1 MSRRHTTIV
10 IDQGHPT
17 SRSNSFSEG
26 EDSSSHQSQEYSSGG
41 DWGEEYTG
49 EIDPDESASA
59 SAGPYHHSRSRSR
72 SRSRS
77 HHAAPRRHVLPHR
90 PSAPGHYRPAP
101 PDSLDSSEDYGS
113 PFGARGGPY
122 GPPGPVGGHNPYF
135 GGRGGHQQPAPPGGY
150 PQSHVGGYMPS
161 PYGGP
166 QQSMV
171 PYGNF
176 QQNPFS
182 PMSNGSGQSYFEGG
196 PRHPYHEM
204 MPYQHGGYYSGH
216 GGYQQQIPPHMQ
228 QYMYSPPPPP
238 ATEAPAPRPKTPA
251 APEPPKPDPEKEKM
265 QEQLK
270 AFQALQAKKE
280 EEERRRE
287 FEAKIRRDTEEQLKI
302 REDARRKATEEAK
315 KEFEL
320 AKAEAERAAREK
332 MEAERKHEAEQAKL
346 HAETMARIQREA
358 KEKYEAE
365 MKAAAEQ
372 KKRED
377 DARAAAE
384 AAARAKFEA
393 QLKAEAEAKLAAD
406 KKAAEDAAAK
416 KKWEEETKAK
426 AEAEARAKLEAETKA
441 AEKAAADAAE
451 KKKEEEAMK
460 KKLTEEAKAKF
471 EEDAKKTK
479 DKAPIKFKDAVGRK
493 FSFPFHLCAKWED
506 MQDLIKQAFQH
517 VDVIGQQVQ
526 DGHYDLIGP
535 NGDIIL
541 PQVWDKVL
549 EPDWTIEMRMWPESK
564 SAQMHA
570 QRHGIPPGFAGVQMQ
585 MRPGGGRDPREE
597 MRARLAHMAAHGQRP
612 MQMPPGMMPAGARP
626 GGGGHHVPPPPHMHR
641 PSERPGRGI
650 PPGVDVVTAEPPKR
664 KSKTAGSGFASW
676 VAGKPSKKKYVFPC
690 PTTS

>member
-1 MSRRHTTIV
+1 M
-10 IDQGHPT
+10 
-17 SRSNSFSEG
+17 
-26 EDSSSHQSQEYSSGG
+26 
-41 DWGEEYTG
+41 
-49 EIDPDESASA
+49 
-59 SAGPYHHSRSRSR
+59 
-72 SRSRS
+72 
-77 HHAAPRRHVLPHR
+77 
-90 PSAPGHYRPAP
+90 
-101 PDSLDSSEDYGS
+101 SLDSSEDYG
-113 PFGARGGPY
+113 PPGFGARGAHY
-122 GPPGPVGGHNPYF
+122 PPPGGHNPYY
-135 GGRGGHQQPAPPGGY
+135 GGRGGHQPPAPPSGY

-171 PYGNF
+171 PYGNY

-182 PMSNGSGQSYFEGG
+182 PMSNGSGQSYFGG
-196 PRHPYHEM
+196 EPRNPYHEM
-204 MPYQHGGYYSGH
+204 MPYQQHGGGYFGGH
-216 GGYQQQIPPHMQ
+216 GGYQHQTPHHMQ

-251 APEPPKPDPEKEKM
+251 AAEPPKPDPEKEKM

-287 FEAKIRRDTEEQLKI
+287 FEAKIRRDAEDQLKM
-302 REDARRKATEEAK
+302 REEERRKAHEEAK
-315 KEFEL
+315 KQFEI

-372 KKRED
+372 KKREEE
-377 DARAAAE
+377 ARAAAE

-393 QLKAEAEAKLAAD
+393 QLKAEAEAKAAAD
-406 KKAAEDAAAK
+406 KKAADEAEAK

-426 AEAEARAKLEAETKA
+426 AEADARAKLDAEAKA

-460 KKLTEEAKAKF
+460 KKVTEEAKAKF
-471 EEDAKKTK
+471 EEDAKKSK

-493 FSFPFHLCAKWED
+493 FSFPFHLCAKWDD
-506 MQDLIKQAFQH
+506 MQELIKQAFQH

-535 NGDIIL
+535 NGEIIL

-570 QRHGIPPGFAGVQMQ
+570 QRHGMPGGFPGAQ
-585 MRPGGGRDPREE
+585 MRNGGRDMPPEL
-597 MRARLAHMAAHGQRP
+597 RARLHQAQMAAMAAARDGHRQP
-612 MQMPPGMMPAGARP
+612 HMPGMVPPGARP
-626 GGGGHHVPPPPHMHR
+626 GGGGHHVPVPPHHMHR
-641 PSERPGRGI
+641 QGERPGRGA
-650 PPGVDVVTAEPPKR
+650 PAGVDVVTAEPPKR
-664 KSKTAGSGFASW
+664 KSTKSASSGFASW
-676 VAGKPSKKKYVFPC
+676 VAGKPKKK
-690 PTTS
+690 

>member
-1 MSRRHTTIV
+1 
-10 IDQGHPT
+10 
-17 SRSNSFSEG
+17 
-26 EDSSSHQSQEYSSGG
+26 
-41 DWGEEYTG
+41 
-49 EIDPDESASA
+49 
-59 SAGPYHHSRSRSR
+59 
-72 SRSRS
+72 
-77 HHAAPRRHVLPHR
+77 
-90 PSAPGHYRPAP
+90 
-101 PDSLDSSEDYGS
+101 
-113 PFGARGGPY
+113 
-122 GPPGPVGGHNPYF
+122 
-135 GGRGGHQQPAPPGGY
+135 
-150 PQSHVGGYMPS
+150 
-161 PYGGP
+161 
-166 QQSMV
+166 
-171 PYGNF
+171 
-176 QQNPFS
+176 
-182 PMSNGSGQSYFEGG
+182 
-196 PRHPYHEM
+196 
-204 MPYQHGGYYSGH
+204 
-216 GGYQQQIPPHMQ
+216 
-228 QYMYSPPPPP
+228 
-238 ATEAPAPRPKTPA
+238 
-251 APEPPKPDPEKEKM
+251 M

-676 VAGKPSKKKYVFPC
+676 VAGKPSKKK
-690 PTTS
+690 SSRK